1 MSALHFAAMNNQLD
15 ICEILLQGGINME
28 AKTKVDRTP
37 LHLACYFG
45 HERIVNL
52 LLTLRCA
59 VNARDM
65 VNMSLGIY
73 STSLILNWF
82 IFVAKLRMTPLHW
95 AVEKKHKSIVRML
108 LKSQADVTLVSKFGK
123 TPIALAV
130 LTEQADIL
138 AELEV
143 ARQSQANRKFNEET
157 EVSELYTQF

>member
-1 MSALHFAAMNNQLD
+1 MSALHFAAMNNQLE

-65 VNMSLGIY
+65 V
-73 STSLILNWF
+73 STSFGIHSLSIL
-82 IFVAKLRMTPLHW
+82 
-95 AVEKKHKSIVRML
+95 L
-108 LKSQADVTLVSKFGK
+108 L
-123 TPIALAV
+123 
-130 LTEQADIL
+130 
-138 AELEV
+138 
-143 ARQSQANRKFNEET
+143 N
-157 EVSELYTQF
+157 